1 MIKQLFTQVIETFT
15 VTTEASPSAE
25 ERESALRLA
34 TAVLMVDVAR
44 ADRIFDEAEFERTL
58 KLIERQFGLTTE
70 EAARLVNEADEKAV
84 DLVSAYELTEV
95 LHKYLDEDEKTRI
108 VGLLWDIAYAD
119 GALDKYEDA
128 LILKISDLLYVSR
141 PRVMRLKHDAAL
153 RRDASEL
160 NDTLGAS

>member
-1 MIKQLFTQVIETFT
+1 

>member
-1 MIKQLFTQVIETFT
+1 MIKQLFTQVIEIIT
-15 VTTEASPSAE
+15 VTSEAEPSAE

-44 ADRIFDEAEFERTL
+44 ADRVFDESEFDRTL
-58 KLIERQFGLTTE
+58 KLIETRFELSTE
-70 EAARLVNEADEKAV
+70 EAAQLINEADEKA
-84 DLVSAYELTEV
+84 DDMVSSYELTEV
-95 LHKYLDEDEKTRI
+95 LHKHLNEDEKTRVI
-108 VGLLWDIAYAD
+108 GLLWDIAYAD

-141 PRVMRLKHDAAL
+141 ARVMRLKHDAAL